1 MKTRSLGKTGLTVS
15 ELCMSCWQIGPPV
28 RGLDR
33 CQRRAVL
40 AYAAYVVVVNAC
52 ERADVYGSCS

>member
-15 ELCMSCWQIGPPV
+15 ELCIGCWQIGQPV
-28 RGLDR
+28 LGLDG

-40 AYAAYVVVVNAC
+40 A
-52 ERADVYGSCS
+52 